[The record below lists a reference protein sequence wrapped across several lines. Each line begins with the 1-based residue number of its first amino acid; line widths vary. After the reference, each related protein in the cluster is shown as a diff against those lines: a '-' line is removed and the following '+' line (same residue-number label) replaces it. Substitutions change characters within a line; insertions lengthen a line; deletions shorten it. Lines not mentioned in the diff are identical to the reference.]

1 MEECEMGILQTSSE
15 LLPSK
20 LLLGNVDNECILCEW
35 SQYFPL
41 FTWMELI
48 VKLNIFIC
56 VYLEIRD
63 EK

>member
-1 MEECEMGILQTSSE
+1 MGILQTSSE

-20 LLLGNVDNECILCEW
+20 LLLVNVDNECILYEW

-41 FTWMELI
+41 STWMELI